1 MHLFKGMLKCT
12 FHNCGFG
19 ERVHQDMTENM
30 FAETEMAQ
38 ALREIRARDPSFDMP
53 KFLTLLKN
61 DVPIVIRAYL
71 ENDAAVLKEHC
82 SPEMVERLTGIMTAQ
97 HAEVRFLAILLAPLV
112 DIFPPILWILRHNPP
127 PLPHYG
133 ADL

>member
-1 MHLFKGMLKCT
+1 
-12 FHNCGFG
+12 
-19 ERVHQDMTENM
+19 M

-38 ALREIRARDPSFDMP
+38 ALREIRTRDASFDMP

-61 DVPIVIRAYL
+61 DVPRVIRAYL

-97 HAEVRFLAILLAPLV
+97 HAEVRFLWVHPVGGWPKLLSSPSSAWV
-112 DIFPPILWILRHNPP
+112 AV
-127 PLPHYG
+127 LPAALDAH
-133 ADL
+133 LS